1 MTIRDK
7 RIVVNRCDLCSD
19 QLPQTTEDNVND
31 NLETRMKIIDE
42 IDDSFESDND
52 KSTYECGPN
61 FYYVITV
68 RKEHLLPSYS

>member
-42 IDDSFESDND
+42 IDD
-52 KSTYECGPN
+52 
-61 FYYVITV
+61 
-68 RKEHLLPSYS
+68 RL